1 VAVVGEQIR
10 LHLSYLPGLIDH
22 LRRTG
27 RYILEWVRE
36 FYSSLWI
43 EPRHRFIHF
52 AFRGRDYRLQSSRA
66 REILRL
72 LESPVRIHEIRYG
85 QTEPPRRPHGGLVP
99 PTDLIKPCF
108 TKPIGEGSSRT
119 PRDLTPTAQILEAVM
134 RRTLLLRVGYHE
146 ELTRIQLWLVHH
158 LVSQTIFYIWDVMLS

>member
-108 TKPIGEGSSRT
+108 TKPIREGSSRT